1 MKTKKSSKKLF
12 MAISSFVVSFSLL
25 IGVTLAWFTTGN
37 KGFVG
42 IEQNMGSLEI
52 NVKLY
57 EVVFDSQTSAIVE
70 NEVDGIEI
78 ADMVP
83 GEHDVYKLEVNS
95 PSTNTMVGDLKIYFN
110 QMTEIPVNVEVYDYY
125 DTAEAVENSAVEPY
139 TVFPTTSISATTI
152 YVDNLDYSTYIYR
165 NLAYREIVTGMTSA
179 NLNES
184 TVFYI
189 SDKIQMNVYHT
200 ETSPVSYSE
209 STFTFPSPSST
220 GYDSNVSG
228 YIRTNYNST
237 SHALY
242 LTYNSGD
249 ATNTVTIAPNTTDT
263 YYFEFYFYPST
274 DSTDNLY
281 QGLNSMSFSSMMIY
295 CVQHEGEILG

>member
-1 MKTKKSSKKLF
+1 MKTKKSNKKLF

-52 NVKLY
+52 NTKLY
-57 EVVFDSQTSAIVE
+57 EVVFDSQSSSIVE
-70 NEVDGIEI
+70 NEVEGIEI

-95 PSTNTMVGDLKIYFN
+95 PSTNTLVGDLKIYFN
-110 QMTEIPVNVEVYDYY
+110 QLSETPLNVEVYDYY
-125 DTAEAVENSAVEPY
+125 DTAEAVENNAVEPY

-165 NLAYREIVTGMTSA
+165 NLAYREIVTGMTSE

-184 TVFYI
+184 TLFYI

-200 ETSPVSYSE
+200 ETCPVSYS
-209 STFTFPSPSST
+209 SSVFTFPSASST

-228 YIRTNYNST
+228 YIRSNYNSS

-249 ATNTVTIAPNTTDT
+249 STNTITISPNTTET
-263 YYFEFYFYPST
+263 FYFEFYFYPST
-274 DSTDNLY
+274 DNSDNLY
-281 QGLNSMSFSSMMIY
+281 QGLDSMSFSSLMVY